1 MKNLQELILHP
12 FLFALYPAVFL
23 LVFNLH
29 YLEWFSALRALILL
43 LITSSLVFL
52 FILFITKDYSR
63 SALVT
68 SVIFF
73 FFFFYGHVRSILLK
87 IDQSGFSITDHK
99 ILMPIWFGLM
109 IFTIWWILKKLRQPS
124 DLNVFLNIASF
135 SLLTFVI
142 VQGIFFQVVNTDNL
156 SSLGIKSFA
165 DQLHPPPTEQRP
177 DIYYII
183 LDGYPSSRIL
193 RENYGINNQDFL
205 EELTKRGF
213 YIAECS
219 RSNYPNT
226 AYSIASSLNIDYIPP
241 IGEQFLSGGH
251 TWRAFGPFVHKNSV
265 SATLK
270 DIGYITV
277 TFDTYYRWLN
287 VIESDVH
294 ISSRENKDIQ
304 ISNIKNVLT
313 GQLNEYENLLLDT
326 TPLVRR
332 GMVLAWINKINGVV
346 PPDNIDDTEWDNKAT
361 NNLGEQGILYEIY
374 KNNFTQLPLI
384 PNLPG
389 NKFVYAHL
397 LSTHQPFLFSK
408 DGSFST
414 DQSIEGY
421 RNSIEFTNDS
431 ILASIDRIIKES
443 DPKPIIILQG
453 DHSLT
458 GTDDAF
464 GILNAYY
471 LPGVAKKMLYPE
483 ISPVNTFR
491 VIFDSYFGGEFPLLE
506 DRSYWIHDFQ
516 EKLIPEQIMVDSN
529 YCDK

>member
-1 MKNLQELILHP
+1 MKKLQKLILHP

-23 LVFNLH
+23 LVFNMH

-43 LITSSLVFL
+43 LISSSLVFL
-52 FILFITKDYSR
+52 LIFFITKDSSR

-68 SVIFF
+68 SVIFL
-73 FFFFYGHVRSILLK
+73 FFFFYGHIRSILLK
-87 IDQSGFSITDHK
+87 IDLPGFSITSHK
-99 ILMPIWFGLM
+99 ILMPIWLVLL
-109 IFTIWWILKKLRQPS
+109 IIIIWWILKKLRQPG
-124 DLNVFLNIASF
+124 DLTVFMNFASF

-142 VQGIFFQVVNTDNL
+142 IQGIFLQGLNTDSLN
-156 SSLGIKSFA
+156 SLGIKSYA
-165 DQLHPPPTEQRP
+165 NHLHPPPAEQRP

-193 RENYGINNQDFL
+193 REDYGINNQDFL

-213 YIAECS
+213 YVAECS

-226 AYSIASSLNIDYIPP
+226 AYSLASSLNINYIPP

-251 TWRAFGPFVHKNSV
+251 TWRAFGPYVHKNSV

-270 DIGYITV
+270 DLGYRTITM
-277 TFDTYYRWLN
+277 DTYYRWLN
-287 VIESDVH
+287 VTESDVH
-294 ISSRENKDIQ
+294 VSSRNNKDIL
-304 ISNIKNVLT
+304 ISNINNVLT
-313 GQLNEYENLLLDT
+313 GQLNEYEDLLLDT
-326 TPLVRR
+326 TPLIRR
-332 GMVLAWINKINGVV
+332 GMVLDWLNRIIGVV
-346 PPDNIDDTEWDNKAT
+346 PQENIDDTEWDNNAT
-361 NNLGEQGILYEIY
+361 NNLGEQRILYEIY
-374 KNNFTQLPLI
+374 QNNFTQLPLI

-389 NKFVYAHL
+389 NKFIYAHL

-408 DGSFST
+408 DGSFSN

-458 GTDDAF
+458 GTKDAF

-471 LPGVAKKMLYPE
+471 LPGDAKKMLYPE

-491 VIFDSYFGGEFPLLE
+491 VIFNSYFGSKFPLLE

>member
-1 MKNLQELILHP
+1 MKNLQKLILHP

-29 YLEWFSALRALILL
+29 YLEWFSALRAFILL
-43 LITSSLVFL
+43 LISSSLIFL
-52 FILFITKDYSR
+52 LILFITKDPSR
-63 SALVT
+63 STLVT
-68 SVIFF
+68 SVIFLF
-73 FFFFYGHVRSILLK
+73 FFIYGHVRSILLK
-87 IDQSGFSITDHK
+87 IDLPGFSITNHK
-99 ILMPIWFGLM
+99 ILMPIWFGLLFF
-109 IFTIWWILKKLRQPS
+109 IIWWILKKLRQPS
-124 DLNVFLNIASF
+124 DLNVFMNFASF
-135 SLLTFVI
+135 SLLTFLI
-142 VQGIFFQVVNTDNL
+142 IQGIFFQAVNTDNL

-193 RENYGINNQDFL
+193 HENYGINNQDFL

-251 TWRAFGPFVHKNSV
+251 TWRAFIPYVHKNSV

-270 DIGYITV
+270 DLGYTTV
-277 TFDTYYRWLN
+277 TLDTYYRWLN
-287 VIESDVH
+287 VTESDVH
-294 ISSRENKDIQ
+294 ISSRNNKDIL

-332 GMVLAWINKINGVV
+332 GMVLDWINKINGVV
-346 PPDNIDDTEWDNKAT
+346 RPEYIDGTEWDNNAT
-361 NNLGEQGILYEIY
+361 NNFGEQRILYEIH
-374 KNNFTQLPLI
+374 KNNLTQLPLI
-384 PNLPG
+384 PTLPG
-389 NKFVYAHL
+389 KKFVYAHL

-408 DGSFST
+408 DGSFSS
-414 DQSIEGY
+414 DQSIDGY
-421 RNSIEFTNDS
+421 RNSIEFTNNSLLDS
-431 ILASIDRIIKES
+431 IDTILKES

-458 GTDDAF
+458 GTEDAF
-464 GILNAYY
+464 GILNAFY
-471 LPGVAKKMLYPE
+471 LPGDAKKMLYPE

-491 VIFDSYFGGEFPLLE
+491 VIFDSFFGGRFPMLE
-506 DRSYWIHDFQ
+506 DMSYWIHDFQ
-516 EKLIPEQIMVDSN
+516 EELIPEQIEVNGN
-529 YCDK
+529 YCEK